1 MAVSRIDEAGLNINQ
16 YGNRNLV
23 INGAMQVAQRGTSST
38 GLGATTGYY
47 TADRWEHQFNG
58 TSGRLTSS
66 VVGITDLAGL
76 RSALKFACTTADT
89 SIATTEYFVL
99 AHKIEGF
106 NIQSVGFGTASAKP
120 LTLSFYAKGNGNAQY
135 TAQLQTGGSN
145 EVSAS
150 FNVTSSWQRFEINF
164 PAATSVGSVL
174 DNNNTAQLIL
184 QFWLVA
190 GATYSGG
197 TSLNTTW
204 GSPNNNTMAVGNDNF
219 FSSTSNEFFFT
230 GVQLEVGDTA
240 TDFEHRTFADDL
252 QRCQRYYYIMDSS
265 TSNGSYLR
273 YCNAFYKSATAAEG
287 VIHLPVEMRATP
299 TLTKTGTIAMYDGAN
314 LLTIST
320 FVLGN
325 DGSNNRTVV
334 FDANNIAS
342 GGVQHR
348 PGVFLSNANTTSK
361 VELSAEL

>member
-1 MAVSRIDEAGLNINQ
+1 MSKARELAELGAVYDSGALS
-16 YGNRNLV
+16 NRNII
-23 INGAMQVAQRGTSST
+23 INGAMQVSQRGTSST

-174 DNNNTAQLIL
+174 DNNNTAQLNL
-184 QFWLVA
+184 QIWLVA

-204 GSPNNNTMAVGNDNF
+204 GSPNNNTMAVGTDNF
-219 FSSTSNEFFFT
+219 FSSTSNEFFIT
-230 GVQLEVGDTA
+230 GVQMELGTEA
-240 TDFEHRTFADDL
+240 TPFEHRSFGEEL
-252 QRCQRYYYIMDSS
+252 GRCMRYYYQ
-265 TSNGSYLR
+265 SNYGAAITASDLYFGRDDTELLIAFPTNMR
-273 YCNAFYKSATAAEG
+273 VNPSVNTCNDATAPTGGSGHYTVNG
-287 VIHLPVEMRATP
+287 VDNYT
-299 TLTKTGTIAMYDGAN
+299 DGAN
-314 LLTIST
+314 MHST
-320 FVLGN
+320 PNQFTMYTPQKN
-325 DGSNNRTVV
+325 STQPTRTG
-334 FDANNIAS
+334 FRAD
-342 GGVQHR
+342 
-348 PGVFLSNANTTSK
+348 
-361 VELSAEL
+361 AEL

>member
-47 TADRWEHQFNG
+47 TADRWDHQFNG

-174 DNNNTAQLIL
+174 DNNNTSQLNL

-204 GSPNNNTMAVGNDNF
+204 GSPNNNTMAVGTDNF
-219 FSSTSNEFFFT
+219 FSSTSNEFFIT

-240 TDFEHRTFADDL
+240 TDFEHRTFADEL
-252 QRCQRYYYIMDSS
+252 QRCQRYFCRTYTYG
-265 TSNGSYLR
+265 TATGT
-273 YCNAFYKSATAAEG
+273 ATANGCVSGPVFAAIAYSSPG
-287 VIHLPVEMRATP
+287 NFRYPVEMRAVP
-299 TLTKTGTIAMYDGAN
+299 TVQVY
-314 LLTIST
+314 S
-320 FVLGN
+320 
-325 DGSNNRTVV
+325 VV
-334 FDANNIAS
+334 
-342 GGVQHR
+342 
-348 PGVFLSNANTTSK
+348 NANTTGK
-361 VELSAEL
+361 VSSDGADGNAGTAFNGTTSTFLYRNNDSTGVVANAFLKVHATADAEL